1 MNVLSVPRSVTRFA
15 AEAPE
20 RPALIL
26 QVSGSWRQ
34 VSYCEL
40 AERMETW
47 ARALHGF
54 RPAGSAPGTAVAI
67 IVAQHGLD
75 AYASFLG
82 AMRAGLIAC
91 FLPRPTPKQN
101 PDLYWS
107 NHRDVLARIKPA
119 VVLAQPDLMAP
130 LRSVLAEAVPIIDA
144 SHLTDASLC
153 VLPAMDD
160 IDSDDIAALLQHS
173 SGTTGLKKGVVLT
186 HGQIRH
192 QVASYSSVMDMSA
205 SDGVVSWL
213 PLYHDMG
220 LITSFLMPLS
230 LGAPIAAIDPF
241 DWLARPDS
249 ILVAASRFK
258 SSFCWLPNFAFAHLV
273 NTADDTFNY
282 DLSSM
287 RAFLDCSEP
296 CRAETIEAFQAR
308 FAPHG
313 LRSGAVAACYAMAET
328 VFAVTNSVLGEPPVI
343 LSVDAERL
351 SSRSEAVPVAIGT
364 EGSVRLV
371 SCGPPIPGTSVR
383 IAGSAGR
390 PETPLSWLWKKRGVA
405 APDVHRVGEILVQ
418 SGSAFGGYHGDKAAS
433 AACMDGDWYKTGD
446 LGFFHDGQLYVCGR
460 LKDLIIVNG
469 RNFYAH
475 DIEAVASGVIGVK
488 PGRAVAF
495 GIERAAAGSDGA
507 VLLAETVAADAVNDR
522 DLARAISKA
531 VFDVLGLTLHHVGV
545 MGPGVLVKT
554 TSGKISRSENRLRYA
569 REHAA

>member
-1 MNVLSVPRSVTRFA
+1 L
-15 AEAPE
+15 EAPE
-20 RPALIL
+20 RPALTL
-26 QVSGSWRQ
+26 QIAGAWRQ
-34 VSYCEL
+34 ISYSEL
-40 AERMETW
+40 AGSMDAW
-47 ARALHGF
+47 AASLHGF

-67 IVAQHGLD
+67 IVAQHGLE

-82 AMRAGLIAC
+82 AMRAGLVAC
-91 FLPRPTPKQN
+91 FLPRPTPKQD

-107 NHRDVLARIKPA
+107 NHRDVLARINPA
-119 VVLAQPDLMAP
+119 VVVAQSDILDALRAILPETVPVLDGSSFAP
-130 LRSVLAEAVPIIDA
+130 NHQITLPPMDEIDG
-144 SHLTDASLC
+144 DR
-153 VLPAMDD
+153 V
-160 IDSDDIAALLQHS
+160 AALLQHS

-192 QVASYSSVMDMSA
+192 QVASYASAIDMSA

-230 LGAPIAAIDPF
+230 LGAPIAAMDPF

-249 ILVAASRFK
+249 ILIAAARFR

-273 NTADDTFNY
+273 NTADETANY
-282 DLSSM
+282 DLSSV

-296 CRAETIEAFQAR
+296 CRAETIEAFETR
-308 FAPHG
+308 FSPHG
-313 LRSGAVAACYAMAET
+313 LRPGAVATCYAMAET
-328 VFAVTNSVLGEPPVI
+328 VFAVTNSVSGESPRI
-343 LSVDAERL
+343 LSVDGERL
-351 SSRSEAVPVAIGT
+351 SASSEAVLVPAGT
-364 EGSVRLV
+364 LGSVRLV
-371 SCGPPIPGTSVR
+371 SCGVPIQGTSVR
-383 IAGSAGR
+383 ISTSPARAEG
-390 PETPLSWLWKKRGVA
+390 PLSWLRRRRVVPSPVA
-405 APDVHRVGEILVQ
+405 HGVGEIQVQ

-433 AACMDGDWYKTGD
+433 SACMDGGWYKTGD
-446 LGFFHDGQLYVCGR
+446 LGFLHDGQLYVCGR

-475 DIEAVASGVIGVK
+475 DIEAVAGGVMGVK

-507 VLLAETVAADAVNDR
+507 VLLAETVTTEVVNDR

-545 MGPGVLVKT
+545 LAPGVLVKT

-569 REHAA
+569 REHTA